1 MSNSTSKQH
10 WKLKFSI
17 QPSYSQAK
25 ADPSIAW
32 ARLIQVFWTYSYTRQ
47 DKTRQAV
54 VTTSKFIIA
63 KKMDPN
69 IE

>member
-32 ARLIQVFWTYSYTRQ
+32 ARFYLSPNFAARKKIKVMGTPPRLPYQQVNT
-47 DKTRQAV
+47 
-54 VTTSKFIIA
+54 
-63 KKMDPN
+63 
-69 IE
+69 